1 MNRILFDWR
10 NRLFGGSYR
19 TDAAVKAPSTSETA
33 STVGP
38 EIKLI
43 IGILLNNTYKDFY
56 YTHVIIQIYLTVLRE
71 TKSCVSIKLLS
82 NNVIITLINWNVMK
96 MIFKLHVHIFVEF

>member
-43 IGILLNNTYKDFY
+43 FGIVLNNTYKDSCDNSNLFDC
-56 YTHVIIQIYLTVLRE
+56 TVLRE
-71 TKSCVSIKLLS
+71 TK
-82 NNVIITLINWNVMK
+82 
-96 MIFKLHVHIFVEF
+96 

>member
-19 TDAAVKAPSTSETA
+19 PDAAVKSAPTSETA

-43 IGILLNNTYKDFY
+43 FGIVLNSTYKDFY

-71 TKSCVSIKLLS
+71 TKSFVSIKLPS
-82 NNVIITLINWNVMK
+82 NNFIITLINWNVMK
-96 MIFKLHVHIFVEF
+96 MIFKLHIFVEF